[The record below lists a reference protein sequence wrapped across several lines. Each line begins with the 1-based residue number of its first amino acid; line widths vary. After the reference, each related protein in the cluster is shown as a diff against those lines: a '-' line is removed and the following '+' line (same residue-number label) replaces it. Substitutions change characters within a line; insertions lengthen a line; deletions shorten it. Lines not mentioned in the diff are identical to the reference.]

1 MLSVKIVQAAIYQ
14 SILKWVN
21 RLITLVSA
29 IILARLL
36 QPEDFGLMAIAV
48 TVIGLFEG
56 FTSLGLNAGIIQGD
70 SVERE
75 DYDVAW
81 TYGYLIR
88 GLLLFLIIFIIS
100 DHISTFYNLP
110 QLALVL
116 KVLSIQQ
123 LFFGFGNIWLIEY
136 IREVDYKKDF
146 YISFLSQI
154 FRVLTVVP
162 MAIYFRNIWALVAGI
177 LVKAL
182 TGLLLQYIFVK
193 KRPKINF
200 DYYRFKKLLKF
211 SIPIIGVQFVTIIK
225 GSADKILLGKMLGI
239 SQLGYYQIAT
249 RFGFELP
256 SEIKSV
262 VSQIMFPAFSR
273 MKSSN
278 DRLKKGFINVFS
290 LTLIIAI
297 PICTFIFL
305 NASNIILVFLGGK
318 WIYAVPAMKVLVI
331 AGFFHI
337 INSIINP
344 LFKGTGTPKYEF
356 YVSLIQS
363 ILAIVLIVLLTTKYG
378 IQGTAY
384 SMLFSLSIPLIG
396 SWHLLNKIIRI
407 SLLELFKILAYP
419 FIFGFLVFL
428 ISLTID
434 NTLNVLPWQN
444 LILNFFS
451 SSFAALIMLYF
462 AYKIIKIE
470 SIILFIDGIKRMR
483 LK

>member
-146 YISFLSQI
+146 YI
-154 FRVLTVVP
+154 
-162 MAIYFRNIWALVAGI
+162 
-177 LVKAL
+177 
-182 TGLLLQYIFVK
+182 
-193 KRPKINF
+193 
-200 DYYRFKKLLKF
+200 
-211 SIPIIGVQFVTIIK
+211 
-225 GSADKILLGKMLGI
+225 
-239 SQLGYYQIAT
+239 
-249 RFGFELP
+249 
-256 SEIKSV
+256 
-262 VSQIMFPAFSR
+262 
-273 MKSSN
+273 
-278 DRLKKGFINVFS
+278 
-290 LTLIIAI
+290 
-297 PICTFIFL
+297 
-305 NASNIILVFLGGK
+305 
-318 WIYAVPAMKVLVI
+318 
-331 AGFFHI
+331 
-337 INSIINP
+337 
-344 LFKGTGTPKYEF
+344 
-356 YVSLIQS
+356 
-363 ILAIVLIVLLTTKYG
+363 
-378 IQGTAY
+378 
-384 SMLFSLSIPLIG
+384 
-396 SWHLLNKIIRI
+396 
-407 SLLELFKILAYP
+407 
-419 FIFGFLVFL
+419 
-428 ISLTID
+428 
-434 NTLNVLPWQN
+434 
-444 LILNFFS
+444 
-451 SSFAALIMLYF
+451 
-462 AYKIIKIE
+462 
-470 SIILFIDGIKRMR
+470 
-483 LK
+483 